1 MPKGGGSKT
10 PQLDHF
16 PLSTDMV
23 EKQGGKKDKVL
34 SNKTPKL
41 DRSDVVKEMKEKA
54 SKRKLPFTTGA
65 NGDQKDSD
73 SEKPGPERKRIK
85 KEPSTRKTGLPF
97 GMGMPGIRVGYPLS
111 ERQQVALLMQMTAEP
126 SVNSPDST
134 PKHQSQSSMGQ
145 KGTPNSAS
153 KTKDKVNKRNERGET
168 RLHRAAIR
176 GEARRIKELISEGA
190 DVNVKD
196 FAGWTAL
203 HEACNRGYYDVA
215 KQLLA
220 AGAEVN
226 TKGLDDDTPLH
237 DASNNGHFKVVKLL
251 LRYGA
256 DPRQSNRRG
265 ETPLKVANSPTM
277 LNLLL
282 GKGTYTSSEESS
294 SESSEEEEDAPSF
307 APSSSVDGNNTDSEF
322 EKGLKLKGK
331 NADPPKS
338 ATTPVKDEY
347 EFDED
352 DEEERVPP
360 VDDKHLLKKDFRKEP
375 VPKANSFL
383 PVPKTEV
390 KTYSKSNSL
399 TPKKPVR
406 RIISDSNSSDE
417 DDRTL
422 CFTSTPTPR
431 QTQQANTKTRD
442 SIALSSKQQKDKSK
456 VKKKRKKESK
466 NNVSKEVRFGK
477 VNDKFCT
484 SDSECEDIESEDDK
498 GSNSI
503 KDSSTMKDSTGFN
516 TSSSQKQTQSLAEQ
530 HPKQWRTDGW
540 KTVSSPTWSDVS
552 SLSDSVRTR
561 LSSESD
567 YSSADSSVESI
578 KHPKR
583 KAQENK
589 KKNNSHSN
597 AVEKKNSDLYKNA
610 DSTASKM
617 DGDGK
622 VVKKHKAKHKHKAK
636 EKEKAQSVVLNQ
648 DMNEKF
654 VKSYSFDFEDSRKN
668 SVGDSEST
676 TEGKIKL
683 KQEKDHSKKED
694 RLSKSKSDDKD
705 WVTGKEVH
713 RTIKEEKNKKA
724 KDSAK
729 EKSLKEEKTIKSE
742 KERIVKEKEKPKED
756 KQKAHK
762 DDKKKKSKEKSSSKA
777 ERKSEQKEEK
787 HLKVDKEKTSKD
799 DKSKKDKT
807 TKEEPDFEGYD
818 VNNRFLNTDDSKL
831 SASDDHHDRW
841 GSEMSSD
848 SSLYDD
854 SWDTPV
860 KEYKEYKA
868 NNSVKLIVETVKE
881 ESRRKDGKVKE
892 KKSDHNDKRSE
903 EKVTSKKKDKDLEKS
918 SDKKK
923 DWTDKQKLN
932 TSHSEKE
939 KKRKESTDFV
949 KKEALE
955 NNRERKDSYE
965 FAKDR
970 KDVKIK
976 QESHDYSNDAFFKD
990 LDAVSKSCDV
1000 RERNHSGKEKDKKSD
1015 VAEKREKKADK
1026 HKTKDLEKDKSEK
1039 NITEKGAKEKD
1050 GERVLKDKK
1059 EAVKEKHKESHG
1071 KDRKMS
1077 SEQVKKEKGTQEKHS
1092 EREKDFQEVKKEER
1106 KQEKSKTWY
1115 KIADIFTDES
1125 DDDEDSYSGG
1135 GAQDRKDS
1143 TPDHEELDHFTSDKI
1158 RKSTD
1163 GKHVTEKAKEHKKK
1177 EKGAFDTGKERKGSL
1192 EKHNKDK
1199 KDIVDVKHKDRK
1211 DRASVDSN
1219 QDKKNKQKVL
1229 DKRDTSEEKTKSKY
1243 KDKLEH
1249 SKERKMSKGSGENE
1263 KSLLEKLEE
1272 EAMNDYKDDSN
1283 DKNSEI
1289 SSDSF
1294 TDRGHDPI
1302 LTSYYDSIGLNDVLD
1317 ERRDSLSISTP
1328 QDKFR
1333 EKERHRHSS
1342 SSSSKKSHDKDKEK
1356 VKKDKGDKRDK
1367 TEEIRESYSRRES
1380 LPFDKEPMP
1389 LEADPYTFPCG
1400 GKGDGEDDFEKT
1412 LEFEKE
1418 MSKKDKEKSSVI
1430 NDRIKDKK
1438 KKEKHKEKIKEEKNK
1453 YIDGFGS
1460 FKHSKEEIKAGLK
1473 DSPQLTVLKERSK
1486 EDSPKYEIKKE
1497 RNRDSLEKDNRLDHS
1512 KSKSKEENE
1521 KLAPS
1526 KDVTAR
1532 KDNRPREKL
1541 LVDGDLQVTS
1551 FGQMLSQKDQEIEER
1566 HKKHKER
1573 MKQMER
1579 LRPKTGDIKLKDKT
1593 KSTEEVKKTR
1603 TELTKKSNCVE
1614 SGLKEKKL
1622 KDVSSIPIAPM
1633 MSPGRKFQPD
1643 TQNSKDWLTGHQMKE
1658 NLPAS
1663 PRPDQNRPTGVPT
1676 PTSVISCPSYE
1687 EVMQTPR
1694 TPSCSAEDYPDI
1706 MLDGLECHNSSA
1718 MAMSMNA
1725 CSPTI
1730 FERYSNPQSF
1740 PEGTCPTPAK
1750 NLQLPLVS
1758 RSQTSDVRR
1767 PLEEEFK
1774 AEADK
1779 FLRQSD
1785 EGVDYEPS
1793 SQSLEDKTGSLDRLE
1808 CVSPAYFSPIRLLS
1822 PCREPVHSMP
1832 DVVAPGLVGVES
1844 SDHIVDSVFS
1854 SFLPK
1859 PSTPVH
1865 RPDPQEPCFDIAAPP
1880 TPAPAALPPL
1890 DIDDIS
1896 EPHHS
1901 EPNMVLSDLPPS
1913 TDLVQEEEEEEEEE
1927 EEDDERAD
1935 LRHCAL
1941 DEVVPL
1947 REACS
1952 YSPHMEDPLRKAWPA
1967 ESSIHHE
1974 PDVQP
1979 ISPAQPTD
1987 DHDDSCYDHNMG
1999 WNTDMDLKSPHRN
2012 YGEIEAAVSKITSP
2026 YSHSHSDNEMQ
2037 HISSHPAVSS
2047 PYTWNRWHKED
2058 QDYDEQKEAVAEIPS
2073 PERPESGMDD
2083 EVHYLN
2089 TSSSSN
2095 RLENFF
2101 PVCNKPRLE
2110 EHQLDTVEPVCV
2122 EPETR
2127 QPSHI
2132 YAATEEHIH
2141 AEPVMAPEPVVPWAD
2156 PFSADPD
2163 ELDDLGPFSLP
2174 ELPLPDKGD
2183 EPEARE
2189 AEAREAEA
2197 REAEAREAEAREAE
2211 AREAEAREA
2220 EAREAEAREA
2230 EAREAEAREAE
2241 AREAEAREA
2250 EAREAEAREAEARAA
2265 EARAAEA
2272 RAAEARAAEARAAE
2286 ARAAEA
2292 RAAEARAAEAR
2303 AAEARAAEAR
2313 AAEARAAE
2321 ARAAEAR
2328 EAEAREAEALEAE
2341 AREAEAREAE
2351 AREAEAREAE
2361 AREADLSEHKS
2372 VPPQIR
2378 HIVADREDPHVMEVD
2393 PLGLST
2399 LCPTVERGLQEPP
2412 TQDLVVPSPHATF
2425 QPELALEPEPQS
2437 VPYGPPED
2445 SDVSMMYSSVK
2456 ADSVQQPHVHILPLG
2471 SLHLHSDPLSAT
2483 KPGSHEEKSE
2493 PIVEPLTT
2501 CTPLPPPAPVTL
2513 PTPIDLPSTQDTTS
2527 KLPSVSLTPLSTPVD
2542 VPKKDE
2548 IPQRMTRN
2556 RAKNNPT
2563 AVAPPTSTILTSSAS
2578 LTSIIANPVVSMNHL
2593 PTRTLTPTSVSSF
2606 SLKKDKDSVLG
2617 ISSTAPTLTTS
2628 PTVVLSKTTKGR
2640 PIPVEDEDTQTQH
2653 PRKRKFARSAA
2664 QQVQVQLVNTAMK
2677 QTREMIQQT
2686 LAVVVNAIK
2695 LDDIEPYHSDRSNP
2709 YFEYLQIRKKI
2720 EEKRKI
2726 LCYITPQ
2733 APQCYADY
2741 VTYTGSYLLDGKPL
2755 SKLHIP
2761 VIAPPPSLSEP
2772 LKELFRQQEAVRGK
2786 LRLQHSIEREKLIVS
2801 CEQEVLRVHCRAART
2816 IANQAV
2822 PFSACTML
2830 LDSEVYN
2837 MPSESQGDE
2846 NKSVRDRFNA
2856 RQFISWIQDV
2866 DDKYDRMKTCLL
2878 MRQQH
2883 EAAALNAVQ
2892 RMEWQLKVQE
2902 LDPAVHKSLCVNEVP
2917 SFYVPMVDVNDD
2929 FVLLPA

>member
-16 PLSTDMV
+16 PLNTDMV

-41 DRSDVVKEMKEKA
+41 DRSDGVKEMKEKA
-54 SKRKLPFTTGA
+54 PKRKLPFTAGA

-85 KEPSTRKTGLPF
+85 KEPTNTRKAGLPF
-97 GMGMPGIRVGYPLS
+97 GMGMPGIRAGYPLS
-111 ERQQVALLMQMTAEP
+111 ERQQVALLMQMTAEE
-126 SVNSPDST
+126 SVNSPDTT
-134 PKHQSQSSMGQ
+134 PKHQSQSSLGQ

-176 GEARRIKELISEGA
+176 GEVRRIKELISEGA

-251 LRYGA
+251 LRYGG

-294 SESSEEEEDAPSF
+294 SESSEEEDAPSF

-331 NADPPKS
+331 TADPPKS
-338 ATTPVKDEY
+338 AVTPVKDEY

-360 VDDKHLLKKDFRKEP
+360 VDDKHLLKKDFRKDSISKP
-375 VPKANSFL
+375 NSFISI
-383 PVPKTEV
+383 PKMEV

-399 TPKKPVR
+399 TPKKTVR

-422 CFTSTPTPR
+422 CFTPAPTPR
-431 QTQQANTKTRD
+431 QQAQQTNTKTRD
-442 SIALSSKQQKDKSK
+442 SGSLSLKQQKDKNK

-484 SDSECEDIESEDDK
+484 SDSDCADLESEDDK

-503 KDSSTMKDSTGFN
+503 KDSSATSLKESPGFN
-516 TSSSQKQTQSLAEQ
+516 ASSSSSSSHGNLNCQKQTPSLAEQ

-578 KHPKR
+578 KQVKR

-589 KKNNSHSN
+589 KKNNNVHSN
-597 AVEKKNSDLYKNA
+597 TVDKKNSELYKNSNA
-610 DSTASKM
+610 DSTASKT
-617 DGDGK
+617 DVDGK
-622 VVKKHKAKHKHKAK
+622 VLKKHKVKHKHKNK
-636 EKEKAQSVVLNQ
+636 EKDKAPSLVLNQ

-654 VKSYSFDFEDSRKN
+654 VKSYSFDFDDSRQK
-668 SVGDSEST
+668 SLIVESESPS
-676 TEGKIKL
+676 ESKVKL
-683 KQEKDHSKKED
+683 SKHEKDHSKKED
-694 RLSKSKSDDKD
+694 RLSKSKSEDKEWSSSKD
-705 WVTGKEVH
+705 LH
-713 RTIKEEKNKKA
+713 RTVKEEKNKKT
-724 KDSAK
+724 KDSTK
-729 EKSLKEEKTIKSE
+729 DKTNKEEREKPVKSD
-742 KERIVKEKEKPKED
+742 KDRNVKEKEKPKED

-762 DDKKKKSKEKSSSKA
+762 EEKKKKSKEKSSSKA
-777 ERKSEQKEEK
+777 DRKSEQKEEK
-787 HLKVDKEKTSKD
+787 HLKVDKEKNTKEE
-799 DKSKKDKT
+799 KEKCKKDKAQ
-807 TKEEPDFEGYD
+807 KEESEYESYD
-818 VNNRFLNTDDSKL
+818 VNNRFLNLEDTKL

-848 SSLYDD
+848 SSLYGDD
-854 SWDTPV
+854 SWDAPV

-868 NNSVKLIVETVKE
+868 NNAVKLIVETVKE
-881 ESRRKDGKVKE
+881 ETRRKENKVKD
-892 KKSDHNDKRSE
+892 KKSDHNEKRSE
-903 EKVTSKKKDKDLEKS
+903 KEATSKKKDKDSSEKTNE
-918 SDKKK
+918 KKK
-923 DWTDKQKLN
+923 DWSEKQKLN
-932 TSHSEKE
+932 SSHSVEKE
-939 KKRKESTDFV
+939 KKRKESTDV
-949 KKEALE
+949 VKDKKEKDSLDIS
-955 NNRERKDSYE
+955 RDRKDSYE
-965 FAKDR
+965 FMKER
-970 KDVKIK
+970 KDIKIK
-976 QESHDYSNDAFFKD
+976 QESIRDDNDTFFKD
-990 LDAVSKSCDV
+990 IDAVSKSCDI
-1000 RERNHSGKEKDKKSD
+1000 RERNHSGKEKEKKGEG
-1015 VAEKREKKADK
+1015 VEKREKTKADK
-1026 HKTKDLEKDKSEK
+1026 HKEKTKDRGADQEKEKSEK
-1039 NITEKGAKEKD
+1039 SSIEKAVKEKD
-1050 GERVLKDKK
+1050 ADRSTKDKK
-1059 EAVKEKHKESHG
+1059 EGAKDKHKESHG
-1071 KDRKMS
+1071 KDKDRKMS
-1077 SEQVKKEKGTQEKHS
+1077 SEQTKDKKEKASQDKHA
-1092 EREKDFQEVKKEER
+1092 EREKDYIEVKKEER
-1106 KQEKSKTWY
+1106 KPEKIREKTWY

-1125 DDDEDSYSGG
+1125 DDDEDSYNGG
-1135 GAQDRKDS
+1135 VVSDSIRKDS
-1143 TPDHEELDHFTSDKI
+1143 TPDQDELDHFPSEKV
-1158 RKSTD
+1158 RKSSAEA
-1163 GKHVTEKAKEHKKK
+1163 KHNIEKAKEKEHKEKKK
-1177 EKGAFDTGKERKGSL
+1177 EKATFDTGKERKGSL

-1199 KDIVDVKHKDRK
+1199 KDSVDAKHKERK
-1211 DRASVDSN
+1211 DRMSVDSN
-1219 QDKKNKQKVL
+1219 QEKKNKQKLL

-1243 KDKLEH
+1243 KDKLDH
-1249 SKERKMSKGSGENE
+1249 SKERKPSKGSGENE

-1294 TDRGHDPI
+1294 TDRGHDPV
-1302 LTSYYDSIGLNDVLD
+1302 LTSYYDSISLTDVSED
-1317 ERRDSLSISTP
+1317 RRDSLSISTP

-1342 SSSSKKSHDKDKEK
+1342 SSSSKKSHDKEKEK
-1356 VKKDKGDKRDK
+1356 VKKDKGEKRDK

-1380 LPFDKEPMP
+1380 LPFEKEPMP
-1389 LEADPYTFPCG
+1389 LEADPYTFPYG
-1400 GKGDGEDDFEKT
+1400 GKGDGEDDFDKT

-1418 MSKKDKEKSSVI
+1418 MSKKDKATGVI
-1430 NDRIKDKK
+1430 SDRMKDKK

-1453 YIDGFGS
+1453 YMDGFGS
-1460 FKHSKEEIKAGLK
+1460 FKHSKEDVKSGLK
-1473 DSPQLTVLKERSK
+1473 DGPQVTVLKDRSK
-1486 EDSPKYEIKKE
+1486 EESPKFDMKKD
-1497 RNRDSLEKDNRLDHS
+1497 RNRDTLDKDNRMDHS
-1512 KSKSKEENE
+1512 KSKAKDENE
-1521 KLAPS
+1521 KLTQS
-1526 KDVTAR
+1526 KDTVR

-1541 LVDGDLQVTS
+1541 LVDGDYQITS
-1551 FGQMLSQKDQEIEER
+1551 FGQMLSLKDQEIEER
-1566 HKKHKER
+1566 HKRHKER
-1573 MKQMER
+1573 MKQMEK
-1579 LRPKTGDIKLKDKT
+1579 LRPKSGDPKLKDKT
-1593 KSTEEVKKTR
+1593 KSTEEVRKNR
-1603 TELTKKSNCVE
+1603 SELSSKKSNSLE

-1622 KDVSSIPIAPM
+1622 KDVGLPAQM
-1633 MSPGRKFQPD
+1633 MSPSRKFQPTD
-1643 TQNSKDWLTGHQMKE
+1643 SQNSKDWLAGHQMKE

-1706 MLDGLECHNSSA
+1706 MLDGLDCQNSSA
-1718 MAMSMNA
+1718 MTMSMNA
-1725 CSPTI
+1725 CSPSF
-1730 FERYSNPQSF
+1730 FESRYSNSQGF
-1740 PEGTCPTPAK
+1740 QEGTCPTPAK

-1758 RSQTSDVRR
+1758 RSASSDVRR
-1767 PLEEEFK
+1767 PLEDEFK

-1779 FLRQSD
+1779 FLRQQSD
-1785 EGVDYEPS
+1785 PAAEFDPAS
-1793 SQSLEDKTGSLDRLE
+1793 SQTLEEKSASVDRLE
-1808 CVSPAYFSPIRLLS
+1808 CLPSPYFSPIRMLS
-1822 PCREPVHSMP
+1822 PRREPTHPTP
-1832 DVVAPGLVGVES
+1832 DVAAPTLAGTES
-1844 SDHIVDSVFS
+1844 NEHLPDSVYN

-1901 EPNMVLSDLPPS
+1901 EPNLVLSDLPS
-1913 TDLVQEEEEEEEEE
+1913 VTEEQEQEQEEED
-1927 EEDDERAD
+1927 EEDEDDEEDGDLDERAD
-1935 LRHCAL
+1935 GDHCAA
-1941 DEVVPL
+1941 E
-1947 REACS
+1947 EAEQTAEPCS
-1952 YSPHMEDPLRKAWPA
+1952 FSPQVEDPLRKSWPA
-1967 ESSIHHE
+1967 ESPERQDPEVH
-1974 PDVQP
+1974 QL
-1979 ISPAQPTD
+1979 SPAHSAPNHGD
-1987 DHDDSCYDHNMG
+1987 NCFDHSMG
-1999 WNTDMDLKSPHRN
+1999 WNPDMDLKSPHRT

-2026 YSHSHSDNEMQ
+2026 YSHSDSDMQ
-2037 HISSHPAVSS
+2037 HMSGHPSVTP
-2047 PYTWNRWHKED
+2047 PYATWNRWHKED
-2058 QDYDEQKEAVAEIPS
+2058 PEDFDEQKEAVADIPS
-2073 PERPESGMDD
+2073 PERPDTAMDG
-2083 EVHYLN
+2083 EPNYLN
-2089 TSSSSN
+2089 TSSSST
-2095 RLENFF
+2095 RLESFF
-2101 PVCNKPRLE
+2101 QDCNKPNIE
-2110 EHQLDTVEPVCV
+2110 DSHQMDTESACIEPDS
-2122 EPETR
+2122 R
-2127 QPSHI
+2127 QSTHSFG
-2132 YAATEEHIH
+2132 ATTDGD
-2141 AEPVMAPEPVVPWAD
+2141 MAPAVGPEPVVPWAD
-2156 PFSADPD
+2156 PFSADAD

-2174 ELPLPDKGD
+2174 DLPLPDKS
-2183 EPEARE
+2183 EE
-2189 AEAREAEA
+2189 AESRDPE
-2197 REAEAREAEAREAE
+2197 
-2211 AREAEAREA
+2211 
-2220 EAREAEAREA
+2220 
-2230 EAREAEAREAE
+2230 
-2241 AREAEAREA
+2241 
-2250 EAREAEAREAEARAA
+2250 
-2265 EARAAEA
+2265 
-2272 RAAEARAAEARAAE
+2272 
-2286 ARAAEA
+2286 
-2292 RAAEARAAEAR
+2292 
-2303 AAEARAAEAR
+2303 
-2313 AAEARAAE
+2313 
-2321 ARAAEAR
+2321 
-2328 EAEAREAEALEAE
+2328 L
-2341 AREAEAREAE
+2341 
-2351 AREAEAREAE
+2351 
-2361 AREADLSEHKS
+2361 ADHNKT
-2372 VPPQIR
+2372 VPTHIR
-2378 HIVADREDPHVMEVD
+2378 HTITDVDDPDIMEVD
-2393 PLGLST
+2393 LPSLAKTSCSTVDLGLGE
-2399 LCPTVERGLQEPP
+2399 PTG
-2412 TQDLVVPSPHATF
+2412 QDLVVPSPHTNF
-2425 QPELALEPEPQS
+2425 QQELDPEPQS
-2437 VPYGPPED
+2437 VPVNSSLSLTQQQSSMLERKGPYGGPDE
-2445 SDVSMMYSSVK
+2445 SDPSVLYSSVK
-2456 ADSVQQPHVHILPLG
+2456 SDATQQHHIQIHSLTESLQLPLE
-2471 SLHLHSDPLSAT
+2471 SVSAV
-2483 KPGSHEEKSE
+2483 KSE
-2493 PIVEPLTT
+2493 VRPEEMSEPVAESIS
-2501 CTPLPPPAPVTL
+2501 CSPLPQLPVAVSLSSTVEQSDTQEATSKQTPVTL
-2513 PTPIDLPSTQDTTS
+2513 TTVSPTLDI
-2527 KLPSVSLTPLSTPVD
+2527 
-2542 VPKKDE
+2542 PKKVEE

-2556 RAKNNPT
+2556 RAKNNPSAA
-2563 AVAPPTSTILTSSAS
+2563 AVPPTSSITSSATATPVT
-2578 LTSIIANPVVSMNHL
+2578 TSPAVSINPI
-2593 PTRTLTPTSVSSF
+2593 PTRTQTPTSASTF
-2606 SLKKDKDSVLG
+2606 SALKKDKESVLSV
-2617 ISSTAPTLTTS
+2617 SSAASNSTPAVAVSTSVTTS
-2628 PTVVLSKTTKGR
+2628 ASVVLSKTTKGR
-2640 PIPVEDEDTQTQH
+2640 PLPMDEEESQTQH
-2653 PRKRKFARSAA
+2653 PRKRKFPRSAG
-2664 QQVQVQLVNTAMK
+2664 QQVQVQLVNTAMQ

-2733 APQCYADY
+2733 APQCYAEY

-2902 LDPAVHKSLCVNEVP
+2902 LDPAGHKSLCVNEVP

>member
-16 PLSTDMV
+16 PLNTDMV

-41 DRSDVVKEMKEKA
+41 DRSDGVKEMKEKA
-54 SKRKLPFTTGA
+54 PKRKLPFTAGA
-65 NGDQKDSD
+65 NGDHKDSD

-85 KEPSTRKTGLPF
+85 KEPTNTRKAGLPF
-97 GMGMPGIRVGYPLS
+97 GMGMPGIRAGYPLS
-111 ERQQVALLMQMTAEP
+111 ERQQVALLMQMTAEE
-126 SVNSPDST
+126 SVNSPDTT

-168 RLHRAAIR
+168 RLHRSAIR
-176 GEARRIKELISEGA
+176 GEIRRIKELISEGA

-251 LRYGA
+251 LRYGG

-265 ETPLKVANSPTM
+265 ETALKVANSPTM

-294 SESSEEEEDAPSF
+294 SESSEEEDAPSF

-322 EKGLKLKGK
+322 EKLKLKGK
-331 NADPPKS
+331 TIDTPKS
-338 ATTPVKDEY
+338 AVTPVKDEY

-360 VDDKHLLKKDFRKEP
+360 VDDKHLLKKDFRKEM
-375 VPKANSFL
+375 VIKANSL
-383 PVPKTEV
+383 IATPKMEV

-399 TPKKPVR
+399 TPKKTVR

-417 DDRTL
+417 DDRTS
-422 CFTSTPTPR
+422 FTPAPTPR
-431 QTQQANTKTRD
+431 QQAQQTNTKTRD
-442 SIALSSKQQKDKSK
+442 SSSMSSKQQKDKNK

-484 SDSECEDIESEDDK
+484 SDSDCGDMESEDDK

-503 KDSSTMKDSTGFN
+503 KDSSAASLKDSPGFN
-516 TSSSQKQTQSLAEQ
+516 ASSSSSHGNSNSQKQVPSLAEQ

-578 KHPKR
+578 KQVKR
-583 KAQENK
+583 KAQESK
-589 KKNNSHSN
+589 KKNNSVHSS
-597 AVEKKNSDLYKNA
+597 AVDKKNSELYKNSNA
-610 DSTASKM
+610 DSAISKT
-617 DGDGK
+617 DVDGK
-622 VVKKHKAKHKHKAK
+622 VLKKHKVKHKHKNK
-636 EKEKAQSVVLNQ
+636 EKDKAPSLVLNQ

-654 VKSYSFDFEDSRKN
+654 VKSYSFDFDDSRQK
-668 SVGDSEST
+668 SLIVEAESPA
-676 TEGKIKL
+676 ESKVKL
-683 KQEKDHSKKED
+683 SKHEKDHSKKED
-694 RLSKSKSDDKD
+694 RLSKSKSEDKD
-705 WVTGKEVH
+705 WSSGKDVH
-713 RTIKEEKNKKA
+713 RTAKEEKNKKT
-724 KDSAK
+724 KDSTK
-729 EKSLKEEKTIKSE
+729 DKTIKEEREKPLKSD
-742 KERIVKEKEKPKED
+742 KERTVKEKPKDD

-762 DDKKKKSKEKSSSKA
+762 EEKKKKSKDKSSSKA
-777 ERKSEQKEEK
+777 DRKSEQKEEK
-787 HLKVDKEKTSKD
+787 HLKVDKEKNPKEEKD
-799 DKSKKDKT
+799 KCKKDKAQ
-807 TKEEPDFEGYD
+807 KEESEYEGYD
-818 VNNRFLNTDDSKL
+818 VNNHFLNLEDTKL

-848 SSLYDD
+848 SSLYGDD
-854 SWDTPV
+854 SWDAPV

-868 NNSVKLIVETVKE
+868 NNAVKLIVETVKE
-881 ESRRKDGKVKE
+881 ETRRKENKVKD
-892 KKSDHNDKRSE
+892 KKSDHNEKRSDKE
-903 EKVTSKKKDKDLEKS
+903 APSKKKDKDSSEKTNE
-918 SDKKK
+918 KKK
-923 DWTDKQKLN
+923 DWSEKQKLN
-932 TSHSEKE
+932 SSHSVEKE
-939 KKRKESTDFV
+939 KKRKESTDAV
-949 KKEALE
+949 KDKKDKDSLD
-955 NNRERKDSYE
+955 NSRDRKDSNDFTKE
-965 FAKDR
+965 R
-970 KDVKIK
+970 KEVKIK
-976 QESHDYSNDAFFKD
+976 QETLRDEYGNDAFFKD
-990 LDAVSKSCDV
+990 TDAVSKLCDI
-1000 RERNHSGKEKDKKSD
+1000 RERNHSGKEKEKKGEG
-1015 VAEKREKKADK
+1015 VEKREKTKADK
-1026 HKTKDLEKDKSEK
+1026 HKEKTKDRGADQEKDKGEK
-1039 NITEKGAKEKD
+1039 SSAEKTVKEKD
-1050 GERVLKDKK
+1050 ADRGTKDKK
-1059 EAVKEKHKESHG
+1059 EGVKDKHKECHG
-1071 KDRKMS
+1071 KDKDRKMS
-1077 SEQVKKEKGTQEKHS
+1077 SEQTKDKKEKASQDKHAD
-1092 EREKDFQEVKKEER
+1092 REKDFLEVKKEER
-1106 KQEKSKTWY
+1106 KPEKIREKTWY

-1125 DDDEDSYSGG
+1125 DDDEDSYN
-1135 GAQDRKDS
+1135 GAVALVSDSVRKDL
-1143 TPDHEELDHFTSDKI
+1143 TPDQDELDHFPSEKI
-1158 RKSTD
+1158 RKSSAEA
-1163 GKHVTEKAKEHKKK
+1163 KHNTEKAKDKDHKEKKK
-1177 EKGAFDTGKERKGSL
+1177 EKTTFDTGKERKGSL

-1199 KDIVDVKHKDRK
+1199 KDSVDAKHKERK
-1211 DRASVDSN
+1211 DRISLDSN
-1219 QDKKNKQKVL
+1219 QEKKNKQKLL

-1243 KDKLEH
+1243 KDKLDH
-1249 SKERKMSKGSGENE
+1249 SKERKPSKGSGENE

-1294 TDRGHDPI
+1294 TDRGHEPI
-1302 LTSYYDSIGLNDVLD
+1302 LATYYDSISLTDVTED
-1317 ERRDSLSISTP
+1317 RRDSLSISTP

-1342 SSSSKKSHDKDKEK
+1342 SSSSKKSHDKEKEK

-1380 LPFDKEPMP
+1380 LPFEKEPMP
-1389 LEADPYTFPCG
+1389 LEADPYTFPYG
-1400 GKGDGEDDFEKT
+1400 SKGDGEDDFDKT

-1418 MSKKDKEKSSVI
+1418 MSKKDKDKAAGVI
-1430 NDRIKDKK
+1430 SDRTKDKK

-1460 FKHSKEEIKAGLK
+1460 LKHSKEDVKSGLK
-1473 DSPQLTVLKERSK
+1473 DSPQVTVLKERSK
-1486 EDSPKYEIKKE
+1486 EESPKFDLKKD
-1497 RNRDSLEKDNRLDHS
+1497 RSRDALDKDNRMDHS
-1512 KSKSKEENE
+1512 KSKAKDENE
-1521 KLAPS
+1521 KLTQS
-1526 KDVTAR
+1526 KDTVR

-1541 LVDGDLQVTS
+1541 LVDGDYQMTS
-1551 FGQMLSQKDQEIEER
+1551 FGQMLSLKDQEIEER

-1573 MKQMER
+1573 MKQMEK
-1579 LRPKTGDIKLKDKT
+1579 LRPKSGDPKLKDKT
-1593 KSTEEVKKTR
+1593 KSTEEVRKNR
-1603 TELTKKSNCVE
+1603 SELSSKKSNSLE

-1622 KDVSSIPIAPM
+1622 KDVGLPAQM
-1633 MSPGRKFQPD
+1633 MSPSRKFQSAD
-1643 TQNSKDWLTGHQMKE
+1643 SQNSKDWLAGQQMKE

-1676 PTSVISCPSYE
+1676 PTSVISCPSFE

-1706 MLDGLECHNSSA
+1706 MLDGLDCQNSSA
-1718 MAMSMNA
+1718 MTMSMNA
-1725 CSPTI
+1725 CSPTF
-1730 FERYSNPQSF
+1730 FESRYSNSQSF
-1740 PEGTCPTPAK
+1740 QEGTCPTPAK

-1758 RSQTSDVRR
+1758 RSASSDVRR
-1767 PLEEEFK
+1767 PLEDEFK
-1774 AEADK
+1774 AEDDK
-1779 FLRQSD
+1779 FLRQQSD
-1785 EGVDYEPS
+1785 PAAEFDQASPS
-1793 SQSLEDKTGSLDRLE
+1793 QTLEDKSETVDRLE
-1808 CVSPAYFSPIRLLS
+1808 CLPSPYFSPLRMLS
-1822 PCREPVHSMP
+1822 PRQEPALPTP
-1832 DVVAPGLVGVES
+1832 DVAAPTLAGTEGTEHFPDDVYNN
-1844 SDHIVDSVFS
+1844 
-1854 SFLPK
+1854 FLPR

-1901 EPNMVLSDLPPS
+1901 EPE
-1913 TDLVQEEEEEEEEE
+1913 VQE
-1927 EEDDERAD
+1927 
-1935 LRHCAL
+1935 L
-1941 DEVVPL
+1941 
-1947 REACS
+1947 
-1952 YSPHMEDPLRKAWPA
+1952 SPTHSAPNHGENCFDH
-1967 ESSIHHE
+1967 SIGWE
-1974 PDVQP
+1974 P
-1979 ISPAQPTD
+1979 
-1987 DHDDSCYDHNMG
+1987 
-1999 WNTDMDLKSPHRN
+1999 DMDLKSPHRT

-2026 YSHSHSDNEMQ
+2026 YHSDSEMQ
-2037 HISSHPAVSS
+2037 HLSGHPSATP
-2047 PYTWNRWHKED
+2047 PYATWNRWHKED
-2058 QDYDEQKEAVAEIPS
+2058 PEDFEEQKEAVADIPS
-2073 PERPESGMDD
+2073 PERPDTAID
-2083 EVHYLN
+2083 EEPNYLN

-2095 RLENFF
+2095 RLESFF
-2101 PVCNKPRLE
+2101 QDCNKPSIE
-2110 EHQLDTVEPVCV
+2110 ESHQMDTESTCEEPDS
-2122 EPETR
+2122 R
-2127 QPSHI
+2127 QTTHSFSATTESH
-2132 YAATEEHIH
+2132 
-2141 AEPVMAPEPVVPWAD
+2141 MAPAVGPEPVVPWAD
-2156 PFSADPD
+2156 PFSADAD

-2174 ELPLPDKGD
+2174 DLPLPDKS
-2183 EPEARE
+2183 EE
-2189 AEAREAEA
+2189 AESRD
-2197 REAEAREAEAREAE
+2197 
-2211 AREAEAREA
+2211 
-2220 EAREAEAREA
+2220 
-2230 EAREAEAREAE
+2230 
-2241 AREAEAREA
+2241 
-2250 EAREAEAREAEARAA
+2250 
-2265 EARAAEA
+2265 
-2272 RAAEARAAEARAAE
+2272 
-2286 ARAAEA
+2286 
-2292 RAAEARAAEAR
+2292 
-2303 AAEARAAEAR
+2303 
-2313 AAEARAAE
+2313 
-2321 ARAAEAR
+2321 
-2328 EAEAREAEALEAE
+2328 LELVDRNKTVLTHTRPTITDRDDPE
-2341 AREAEAREAE
+2341 IMEM
-2351 AREAEAREAE
+2351 
-2361 AREADLSEHKS
+2361 DLPS
-2372 VPPQIR
+2372 
-2378 HIVADREDPHVMEVD
+2378 
-2393 PLGLST
+2393 LGKAS
-2399 LCPTVERGLQEPP
+2399 CPAGEQGLGEP
-2412 TQDLVVPSPHATF
+2412 TGQDLVVPSPHAEF
-2425 QPELALEPEPQS
+2425 QQEMDPEPINGSRSLIQQQGCMLERNG
-2437 VPYGPPED
+2437 PYGEPDE
-2445 SDVSMMYSSVK
+2445 SDPSVLFSSVK
-2456 ADSVQQPHVHILPLG
+2456 SDPSKQHHIQIHSLTESLPLPMDSVSAINSEVRQKEMSETVTESVACSPVPQLPV
-2471 SLHLHSDPLSAT
+2471 A
-2483 KPGSHEEKSE
+2483 
-2493 PIVEPLTT
+2493 
-2501 CTPLPPPAPVTL
+2501 VTL
-2513 PTPIDLPSTQDTTS
+2513 SSTVELPDTQETTS
-2527 KLPSVSLTPLSTPVD
+2527 KLTPVTLTTVSTTVD
-2542 VPKKDE
+2542 IPKKVDE
-2548 IPQRMTRN
+2548 IPQRITRN
-2556 RAKNNPT
+2556 RAKNNPSVA
-2563 AVAPPTSTILTSSAS
+2563 AVPPTSCIVTSSA
-2578 LTSIIANPVVSMNHL
+2578 TAAPV
-2593 PTRTLTPTSVSSF
+2593 
-2606 SLKKDKDSVLG
+2606 
-2617 ISSTAPTLTTS
+2617 TTS
-2628 PTVVLSKTTKGR
+2628 PTVTLNPIPTGTPTPTSASSFPALKNESVLTVSTTASNTTPAVSVPTSVTTSAPLVISKTTKGR
-2640 PIPVEDEDTQTQH
+2640 PVPLDEEESQTQH
-2653 PRKRKFARSAA
+2653 PRKRKFPRSAG
-2664 QQVQVQLVNTAMK
+2664 QQVQLVNTAMQ

-2695 LDDIEPYHSDRSNP
+2695 LDDIEPYISDRSNP

-2733 APQCYADY
+2733 APQCYAEY
-2741 VTYTGSYLLDGKPL
+2741 VTYTGSYLLHGKPL

-2816 IANQAV
+2816 IANQVV

>member
-16 PLSTDMV
+16 PLNTDMV

-41 DRSDVVKEMKEKA
+41 DRSDGVKEMKEKA
-54 SKRKLPFTTGA
+54 PKRKLPFTAGA

-85 KEPSTRKTGLPF
+85 KEPTNTRKAGLPF
-97 GMGMPGIRVGYPLS
+97 GMGMPGIRAGYPLS
-111 ERQQVALLMQMTAEP
+111 ERQQVALLMQMTAEE
-126 SVNSPDST
+126 SVNSPDTT
-134 PKHQSQSSMGQ
+134 PKHQSQSSLGQ

-176 GEARRIKELISEGA
+176 GEVRRIKELISEGA

-251 LRYGA
+251 LRYGG

-294 SESSEEEEDAPSF
+294 SESSEEEDAPSF

-331 NADPPKS
+331 SVDPPKS
-338 ATTPVKDEY
+338 AVTPVKDEY

-360 VDDKHLLKKDFRKEP
+360 VDDKHLLKKDFRKDP
-375 VPKANSFL
+375 VTKANSFISI
-383 PVPKTEV
+383 PKMEV

-399 TPKKPVR
+399 TPKKTVR

-422 CFTSTPTPR
+422 CFTPAPTPR
-431 QTQQANTKTRD
+431 QQAQQTNSKTRD
-442 SIALSSKQQKDKSK
+442 SGSISSKQQKDKNK

-484 SDSECEDIESEDDK
+484 SDSDCGDMESEDDK
-498 GSNSI
+498 GSNSM
-503 KDSSTMKDSTGFN
+503 KDSSATSLKESPGFN
-516 TSSSQKQTQSLAEQ
+516 ASSSSSHGNLNSQKQVPSLAEQ

-578 KHPKR
+578 KQVKR

-589 KKNNSHSN
+589 KKNNNVHSN
-597 AVEKKNSDLYKNA
+597 TVDKKNSESYKNSNA
-610 DSTASKM
+610 DSAVSKA
-617 DGDGK
+617 DVDGK
-622 VVKKHKAKHKHKAK
+622 VLKKHKVKHKHKNK
-636 EKEKAQSVVLNQ
+636 EKDKAPSLVLNQ

-654 VKSYSFDFEDSRKN
+654 VKSYSFDFDDSRQK
-668 SVGDSEST
+668 SLIVESESPA
-676 TEGKIKL
+676 ESKVKL
-683 KQEKDHSKKED
+683 SKHDKDHSKKED
-694 RLSKSKSDDKD
+694 RLSKSKSEDKD
-705 WVTGKEVH
+705 WSSGKDLH
-713 RTIKEEKNKKA
+713 RTAKEEKNKKT
-724 KDSAK
+724 KDSSKDKA
-729 EKSLKEEKTIKSE
+729 SKEEREKLVKSD
-742 KERIVKEKEKPKED
+742 KDRTVKEKEKPKED

-762 DDKKKKSKEKSSSKA
+762 EEKKKKSKEKSSSKA
-777 ERKSEQKEEK
+777 DRKSEQKEEK
-787 HLKVDKEKTSKD
+787 HLKVDKEKNTKEE
-799 DKSKKDKT
+799 KEKCKKDKAQ
-807 TKEEPDFEGYD
+807 KEESEYEGYD
-818 VNNRFLNTDDSKL
+818 VNNRFLNLEDTKL

-848 SSLYDD
+848 SSLYGDD
-854 SWDTPV
+854 SWDAPV

-868 NNSVKLIVETVKE
+868 NNAVKLIVETVKE
-881 ESRRKDGKVKE
+881 ETRRKENKVKD
-892 KKSDHNDKRSE
+892 KKSDHNEKRSE
-903 EKVTSKKKDKDLEKS
+903 KETTSKKKDKDSSEKNI
-918 SDKKK
+918 DKKK
-923 DWTDKQKLN
+923 DWSEKQKLN
-932 TSHSEKE
+932 SSHSVEKE
-939 KKRKESTDFV
+939 KKRKESTDAV
-949 KKEALE
+949 KDKKDKDSLDSS
-955 NNRERKDSYE
+955 RDRKDSYE
-965 FAKDR
+965 FVKER
-970 KDVKIK
+970 KEMKIK
-976 QESHDYSNDAFFKD
+976 TESVRDEYGNDTFFKD
-990 LDAVSKSCDV
+990 IDAVGKSCEI
-1000 RERNHSGKEKDKKSD
+1000 RERNHSGKDKEKKGEGM
-1015 VAEKREKKADK
+1015 EKREKAKADK
-1026 HKTKDLEKDKSEK
+1026 HKEKTKDRVADQEKDKSEK
-1039 NITEKGAKEKD
+1039 SSTEKTVKEKD
-1050 GERVLKDKK
+1050 ADRGTKDKK
-1059 EAVKEKHKESHG
+1059 EGAKDKHKESHG
-1071 KDRKMS
+1071 KDKDRKMS
-1077 SEQVKKEKGTQEKHS
+1077 SEQTKDKKEKASQDKHAD
-1092 EREKDFQEVKKEER
+1092 REKDFLEVKKEER
-1106 KQEKSKTWY
+1106 KTEKIREKTWY

-1125 DDDEDSYSGG
+1125 DDDEDSYNGSI
-1135 GAQDRKDS
+1135 ALVSDSIRKDS
-1143 TPDHEELDHFTSDKI
+1143 TPDQDELDHFPSEKI
-1158 RKSTD
+1158 RKSSAEA
-1163 GKHVTEKAKEHKKK
+1163 KHNTEKAKDKEHKEKKK
-1177 EKGAFDTGKERKGSL
+1177 EKATFDTGKERKGSL

-1199 KDIVDVKHKDRK
+1199 KDSVDAKHKERK
-1211 DRASVDSN
+1211 DRMSVDSN
-1219 QDKKNKQKVL
+1219 QEKKNKQKLL

-1243 KDKLEH
+1243 KDKLDH
-1249 SKERKMSKGSGENE
+1249 SKERKPSKGSGENE

-1294 TDRGHDPI
+1294 TDRGHEPV
-1302 LTSYYDSIGLNDVLD
+1302 LTTYYDSISLADVSED
-1317 ERRDSLSISTP
+1317 RRDSLSISTP

-1342 SSSSKKSHDKDKEK
+1342 SSSSKKSHDKEKEK
-1356 VKKDKGDKRDK
+1356 LKKDKGDKRDK

-1380 LPFDKEPMP
+1380 LPFEKEPMP
-1389 LEADPYTFPCG
+1389 LEADPYTFPFG
-1400 GKGDGEDDFEKT
+1400 GKGDGEDDFDKT

-1418 MSKKDKEKSSVI
+1418 MSKKDKATGVI
-1430 NDRIKDKK
+1430 SDRMKDKK
-1438 KKEKHKEKIKEEKNK
+1438 KKEKHKEKMKEEKIK

-1460 FKHSKEEIKAGLK
+1460 FKHSKEDVKSGLK
-1473 DSPQLTVLKERSK
+1473 DSPQVTVLKDRSK
-1486 EDSPKYEIKKE
+1486 EESPKFDMKKD
-1497 RNRDSLEKDNRLDHS
+1497 RNRDTLDKDTRMDHS
-1512 KSKSKEENE
+1512 KSKAKDENE
-1521 KLAPS
+1521 KLPQS
-1526 KDVTAR
+1526 KDTVR

-1541 LVDGDLQVTS
+1541 LVDGDYQMTS
-1551 FGQMLSQKDQEIEER
+1551 FGQMLSLKDQEIEER
-1566 HKKHKER
+1566 HKRHKER
-1573 MKQMER
+1573 MKQMEK
-1579 LRPKTGDIKLKDKT
+1579 LRPKSGDPKLKDKT
-1593 KSTEEVKKTR
+1593 KSTEEVRKNR
-1603 TELTKKSNCVE
+1603 TELSSKKSNSLE

-1622 KDVSSIPIAPM
+1622 KDVGLPAQM
-1633 MSPGRKFQPD
+1633 MSPGRKFQPTD
-1643 TQNSKDWLTGHQMKE
+1643 SQNSKDWLAGHQIKE

-1676 PTSVISCPSYE
+1676 PTSVISCPSFE

-1706 MLDGLECHNSSA
+1706 MLDGLDCQNSSA
-1718 MAMSMNA
+1718 MTMSMNA
-1725 CSPTI
+1725 CSPSF
-1730 FERYSNPQSF
+1730 FERYSNSQSF
-1740 PEGTCPTPAK
+1740 QEGTCPTPAK

-1758 RSQTSDVRR
+1758 RSASSDVRR
-1767 PLEEEFK
+1767 PLEDEFK
-1774 AEADK
+1774 AETDR
-1779 FLRQSD
+1779 FLQQQSD
-1785 EGVDYEPS
+1785 LAAEFNPS
-1793 SQSLEDKTGSLDRLE
+1793 SSSQTLEDKSVTVDRLE
-1808 CVSPAYFSPIRLLS
+1808 CLSSPYFSPIRMLS
-1822 PCREPVHSMP
+1822 PRLEPAHPTP
-1832 DVVAPGLVGVES
+1832 DVAAPTVAGTEGNEHLPDNVY
-1844 SDHIVDSVFS
+1844 

-1901 EPNMVLSDLPPS
+1901 EPNLVLSDLPS
-1913 TDLVQEEEEEEEEE
+1913 VTEEQEQEEEEEE
-1927 EEDDERAD
+1927 EEDDEEDGNMGDMDERTD
-1935 LRHCAL
+1935 GDHCAVEEPEQTS
-1941 DEVVPL
+1941 DPF
-1947 REACS
+1947 
-1952 YSPHMEDPLRKAWPA
+1952 SPQVEDPLRKSWPA
-1967 ESSIHHE
+1967 ESPEQQDPEVHHL
-1974 PDVQP
+1974 
-1979 ISPAQPTD
+1979 SPTHTAPNHAENCF
-1987 DHDDSCYDHNMG
+1987 DHSMG
-1999 WNTDMDLKSPHRN
+1999 WNPEMDLKSPHRT

-2026 YSHSHSDNEMQ
+2026 YSHSDSDMQ
-2037 HISSHPAVSS
+2037 HLSGHPSITP
-2047 PYTWNRWHKED
+2047 PYATWNRWHKED
-2058 QDYDEQKEAVAEIPS
+2058 PEDFDEQKEAVADIPS
-2073 PERPESGMDD
+2073 PERPDAPIDGEPN
-2083 EVHYLN
+2083 YLN

-2095 RLENFF
+2095 RLESFF
-2101 PVCNKPRLE
+2101 QDCNKPSVE
-2110 EHQLDTVEPVCV
+2110 DSHQMDNESACV
-2122 EPETR
+2122 EADSR
-2127 QPSHI
+2127 QTTLSFS
-2132 YAATEEHIH
+2132 ATTDGH
-2141 AEPVMAPEPVVPWAD
+2141 MAPAVGPEPVVPWAD
-2156 PFSADPD
+2156 PFSADAD

-2174 ELPLPDKGD
+2174 DLPLPDKSEEA
-2183 EPEARE
+2183 EPEDSE
-2189 AEAREAEA
+2189 P
-2197 REAEAREAEAREAE
+2197 
-2211 AREAEAREA
+2211 
-2220 EAREAEAREA
+2220 
-2230 EAREAEAREAE
+2230 
-2241 AREAEAREA
+2241 
-2250 EAREAEAREAEARAA
+2250 
-2265 EARAAEA
+2265 
-2272 RAAEARAAEARAAE
+2272 
-2286 ARAAEA
+2286 
-2292 RAAEARAAEAR
+2292 
-2303 AAEARAAEAR
+2303 
-2313 AAEARAAE
+2313 
-2321 ARAAEAR
+2321 
-2328 EAEAREAEALEAE
+2328 
-2341 AREAEAREAE
+2341 
-2351 AREAEAREAE
+2351 
-2361 AREADLSEHKS
+2361 ADHSKTVTTH
-2372 VPPQIR
+2372 IR
-2378 HIVADREDPHVMEVD
+2378 HTVTDRDDPDIMEVD
-2393 PLGLST
+2393 LPSLAKTPCPVGDLSLGE
-2399 LCPTVERGLQEPP
+2399 PTG
-2412 TQDLVVPSPHATF
+2412 QDFVVPSPHANF
-2425 QPELALEPEPQS
+2425 HPELGSEPQS
-2437 VPYGPPED
+2437 VPVNTLSLTQQASMLERKGPYGGPDE
-2445 SDVSMMYSSVK
+2445 SDPSMLYSSVESDTSQQHLMQIHTESLQLPI
-2456 ADSVQQPHVHILPLG
+2456 DSVPAVNSEVRQ
-2471 SLHLHSDPLSAT
+2471 
-2483 KPGSHEEKSE
+2483 EEMPE
-2493 PIVEPLTT
+2493 PVAESVS
-2501 CTPLPPPAPVTL
+2501 CSPLPQLPVAVTL
-2513 PTPIDLPSTQDTTS
+2513 SSTVELPDTQETTS
-2527 KLPSVSLTPLSTPVD
+2527 KLTSVTLTTVSTTID
-2542 VPKKDE
+2542 IPKKVDE
-2548 IPQRMTRN
+2548 IPQRVTRN
-2556 RAKNNPT
+2556 RAKNNPST
-2563 AVAPPTSTILTSSAS
+2563 AAVPPTSSVITSTAAATPVT
-2578 LTSIIANPVVSMNHL
+2578 TSPAVSINPI
-2593 PTRTLTPTSVSSF
+2593 PTRTPTPTSASSL
-2606 SLKKDKDSVLG
+2606 SALKKDKESVL
-2617 ISSTAPTLTTS
+2617 SVSPAASNSTPPVSVPTSLTTS
-2628 PTVVLSKTTKGR
+2628 APVVLSKTTKGR
-2640 PIPVEDEDTQTQH
+2640 PLSVDEEESQTQH
-2653 PRKRKFARSAA
+2653 PRKRKFPRSAG
-2664 QQVQVQLVNTAMK
+2664 QHVQVQLVNTAMQ

-2733 APQCYADY
+2733 APQCYAEY

-2902 LDPAVHKSLCVNEVP
+2902 LDPAGHKSLCVNEVP

>member
-16 PLSTDMV
+16 PLNTDMV

-41 DRSDVVKEMKEKA
+41 DRSDGVKEMKEKA
-54 SKRKLPFTTGA
+54 PKRKLPFTAGA

-85 KEPSTRKTGLPF
+85 KEPTNTRKAGLPF
-97 GMGMPGIRVGYPLS
+97 GMGMPGIRAGYPLS
-111 ERQQVALLMQMTAEP
+111 ERQQVALLMQMTAEE
-126 SVNSPDST
+126 SVNSPDTT
-134 PKHQSQSSMGQ
+134 PKHQSQSSLGQ

-176 GEARRIKELISEGA
+176 GEVRRIKELISEGA

-251 LRYGA
+251 LRYGG

-294 SESSEEEEDAPSF
+294 SESSEEEDAPSF

-331 NADPPKS
+331 TVDPPKS
-338 ATTPVKDEY
+338 AVTPVKDEY

-360 VDDKHLLKKDFRKEP
+360 VDDKHLLKKDFRKDSIS
-375 VPKANSFL
+375 KANSFISI
-383 PVPKTEV
+383 PKMEV

-399 TPKKPVR
+399 TPKKTVR

-422 CFTSTPTPR
+422 CFTPAPTPR
-431 QTQQANTKTRD
+431 QQAQQTNTKSRD
-442 SIALSSKQQKDKSK
+442 SGSMSSKQQKDKNK

-484 SDSECEDIESEDDK
+484 SDSDCGDMESEDDK

-503 KDSSTMKDSTGFN
+503 KDSSATSLKESPGFN
-516 TSSSQKQTQSLAEQ
+516 ASSSSSHGNLNSQKQAPSLAEQ

-578 KHPKR
+578 KQVKR

-589 KKNNSHSN
+589 KKNNNVHSN
-597 AVEKKNSDLYKNA
+597 TVDKKNSELYKNPSA
-610 DSTASKM
+610 DSAVSKS
-617 DGDGK
+617 DIDGK
-622 VVKKHKAKHKHKAK
+622 VLKKHKVKHKHKNK
-636 EKEKAQSVVLNQ
+636 EKDKAPSLVLNQ

-654 VKSYSFDFEDSRKN
+654 VKSYSFDFDDSRQK
-668 SVGDSEST
+668 SLIVESESPA
-676 TEGKIKL
+676 ESKVKL
-683 KQEKDHSKKED
+683 SKHEKDHSKKED
-694 RLSKSKSDDKD
+694 RLSKSKSEDKD
-705 WVTGKEVH
+705 WSSGKDLH
-713 RTIKEEKNKKA
+713 RTAKEEKNKKT
-724 KDSAK
+724 KDSTK
-729 EKSLKEEKTIKSE
+729 DKTNKEEREKPVKSD
-742 KERIVKEKEKPKED
+742 KDRNVKEKEKPKED

-762 DDKKKKSKEKSSSKA
+762 EEKKKKSKEKSSSKTD
-777 ERKSEQKEEK
+777 RKSEQKEEK
-787 HLKVDKEKTSKD
+787 HLKVDKEKNTKEE
-799 DKSKKDKT
+799 KEKCKKDKAQ
-807 TKEEPDFEGYD
+807 KEESEYEGYD
-818 VNNRFLNTDDSKL
+818 VNNRFLNLEDTKL

-848 SSLYDD
+848 SSLYGDD
-854 SWDTPV
+854 SWDPPV

-868 NNSVKLIVETVKE
+868 NNAVKLIVETVKE
-881 ESRRKDGKVKE
+881 ETRRKENKVKD
-892 KKSDHNDKRSE
+892 KKSDHNEKRSE
-903 EKVTSKKKDKDLEKS
+903 KEATSRKKDKDSSEKTNE
-918 SDKKK
+918 KKK
-923 DWTDKQKLN
+923 DWSEKQKLN
-932 TSHSEKE
+932 SSHSVEKE
-939 KKRKESTDFV
+939 KKRKESTDAV
-949 KKEALE
+949 KDKKDKDSLDSS
-955 NNRERKDSYE
+955 RDRKDSYE
-965 FAKDR
+965 SMKER
-970 KDVKIK
+970 KDIKIK
-976 QESHDYSNDAFFKD
+976 QESMRDEYGNDTFFKD
-990 LDAVSKSCDV
+990 IDGGKSCDI
-1000 RERNHSGKEKDKKSD
+1000 RERNHSGKEKEKKGEGT
-1015 VAEKREKKADK
+1015 EKREKTKVDK
-1026 HKTKDLEKDKSEK
+1026 HKEKTKDRGADQEKEKSEK
-1039 NITEKGAKEKD
+1039 SFTEKPVKEKD
-1050 GERVLKDKK
+1050 ADRGTKDKK
-1059 EAVKEKHKESHG
+1059 EGAKDKHKESHG
-1071 KDRKMS
+1071 KDKDRKMS
-1077 SEQVKKEKGTQEKHS
+1077 SEQTKDKKEKASQDKHAD
-1092 EREKDFQEVKKEER
+1092 REKDFLELKKDER
-1106 KQEKSKTWY
+1106 KEKIREKTWY

-1125 DDDEDSYSGG
+1125 DDDEDSYNGG
-1135 GAQDRKDS
+1135 VLVSDSIRKDS
-1143 TPDHEELDHFTSDKI
+1143 TPDQDELDHFPSEKV
-1158 RKSTD
+1158 RKSSAEA
-1163 GKHVTEKAKEHKKK
+1163 KHNTEKAKDKEHKEKKK
-1177 EKGAFDTGKERKGSL
+1177 EKATFDTGKERKGSL

-1199 KDIVDVKHKDRK
+1199 KDSVDAKHKERK
-1211 DRASVDSN
+1211 DRMSVDSN
-1219 QDKKNKQKVL
+1219 QEKKNKQKLL

-1249 SKERKMSKGSGENE
+1249 SKERKPSKGSGENE

-1294 TDRGHDPI
+1294 TDRGHEPA
-1302 LTSYYDSIGLNDVLD
+1302 LTSYYDSISLTDVSED
-1317 ERRDSLSISTP
+1317 RRDSLSISTP

-1342 SSSSKKSHDKDKEK
+1342 SSSSKKSHDKEKEK

-1380 LPFDKEPMP
+1380 LPFEKEPMP
-1389 LEADPYTFPCG
+1389 LEADPYTFPYG

-1418 MSKKDKEKSSVI
+1418 MSKKDKEKTTGVI
-1430 NDRIKDKK
+1430 SDRMKDKK
-1438 KKEKHKEKIKEEKNK
+1438 KKEKHKEKMKDEKNK

-1460 FKHSKEEIKAGLK
+1460 FKHSKEDVKSGLK
-1473 DSPQLTVLKERSK
+1473 DCPQVTVLKDRSK
-1486 EDSPKYEIKKE
+1486 EDSPKFDMKKD
-1497 RNRDSLEKDNRLDHS
+1497 RNRDTLDKDNRMDHS
-1512 KSKSKEENE
+1512 KSKAKDENE
-1521 KLAPS
+1521 KLTQS
-1526 KDVTAR
+1526 KDTVR

-1541 LVDGDLQVTS
+1541 LVDGDYQMTS
-1551 FGQMLSQKDQEIEER
+1551 FGQMLSLKDQEIEER
-1566 HKKHKER
+1566 HKRHKER
-1573 MKQMER
+1573 MKQMEK
-1579 LRPKTGDIKLKDKT
+1579 LRPKSGDPKLKDKT
-1593 KSTEEVKKTR
+1593 KSTEEVRKNR
-1603 TELTKKSNCVE
+1603 NELSSKKSNSLE

-1622 KDVSSIPIAPM
+1622 KDVGLPAQM
-1633 MSPGRKFQPD
+1633 MSPGRKFQPSD
-1643 TQNSKDWLTGHQMKE
+1643 SQNSKDWLGGHQMKE
-1658 NLPAS
+1658 HLPAS

-1706 MLDGLECHNSSA
+1706 ILDGLDCQNSSA
-1718 MAMSMNA
+1718 MTMSMNA
-1725 CSPTI
+1725 CSPSF
-1730 FERYSNPQSF
+1730 FERYSNSQSF
-1740 PEGTCPTPAK
+1740 QEGTCPTPAK

-1758 RSQTSDVRR
+1758 RSASSDVRR
-1767 PLEEEFK
+1767 PLEDEFK

-1779 FLRQSD
+1779 FLRQQTD
-1785 EGVDYEPS
+1785 PEADFDPS
-1793 SQSLEDKTGSLDRLE
+1793 SSSQTLEDKSATVDRLE
-1808 CVSPAYFSPIRLLS
+1808 CLSSSYFSPMGMLS
-1822 PCREPVHSMP
+1822 PRREPAHPAP
-1832 DVVAPGLVGVES
+1832 DVAAPALAGTEGNEHLPES
-1844 SDHIVDSVFS
+1844 VY

-1896 EPHHS
+1896 EPQHS
-1901 EPNMVLSDLPPS
+1901 EPNLVLSDLPS
-1913 TDLVQEEEEEEEEE
+1913 VTEEQEQEEEDE
-1927 EEDDERAD
+1927 EEDDDEEEGDMDERD
-1935 LRHCAL
+1935 DGDHCAV
-1941 DEVVPL
+1941 EEPEQT
-1947 REACS
+1947 REPCS
-1952 YSPHMEDPLRKAWPA
+1952 FSPQVEDPLRKTWPA
-1967 ESSIHHE
+1967 ES
-1974 PDVQP
+1974 PDQQDPEVHQL
-1979 ISPAQPTD
+1979 SPTHSAPNQGENCF
-1987 DHDDSCYDHNMG
+1987 DHSMG
-1999 WNTDMDLKSPHRN
+1999 WNPDMDLKSPHRT

-2026 YSHSHSDNEMQ
+2026 YSHSDSDMQ
-2037 HISSHPAVSS
+2037 HLSGHPSVTS

-2058 QDYDEQKEAVAEIPS
+2058 PEDFDEQKEPVTDIPS
-2073 PERPESGMDD
+2073 PERRDTAIDGEPN
-2083 EVHYLN
+2083 YLN
-2089 TSSSSN
+2089 TSASSN
-2095 RLENFF
+2095 RLESFF
-2101 PVCNKPRLE
+2101 QDCNKPSIE
-2110 EHQLDTVEPVCV
+2110 DSHQMDTESTCV
-2122 EPETR
+2122 EPDSR
-2127 QPSHI
+2127 QSTHSFS
-2132 YAATEEHIH
+2132 ATTDG
-2141 AEPVMAPEPVVPWAD
+2141 PMAPTVGPEPVVPWAD
-2156 PFSADPD
+2156 PFSADAD

-2174 ELPLPDKGD
+2174 DLPLPDKS
-2183 EPEARE
+2183 EE
-2189 AEAREAEA
+2189 AEARDPE
-2197 REAEAREAEAREAE
+2197 
-2211 AREAEAREA
+2211 
-2220 EAREAEAREA
+2220 
-2230 EAREAEAREAE
+2230 
-2241 AREAEAREA
+2241 
-2250 EAREAEAREAEARAA
+2250 
-2265 EARAAEA
+2265 
-2272 RAAEARAAEARAAE
+2272 
-2286 ARAAEA
+2286 
-2292 RAAEARAAEAR
+2292 
-2303 AAEARAAEAR
+2303 
-2313 AAEARAAE
+2313 
-2321 ARAAEAR
+2321 
-2328 EAEAREAEALEAE
+2328 L
-2341 AREAEAREAE
+2341 
-2351 AREAEAREAE
+2351 
-2361 AREADLSEHKS
+2361 ADHNKT
-2372 VPPQIR
+2372 VPTHIR
-2378 HIVADREDPHVMEVD
+2378 HTITDRDDPDIMEVD
-2393 PLGLST
+2393 LPSLAKTSCPAGDLGLAE
-2399 LCPTVERGLQEPP
+2399 PTG
-2412 TQDLVVPSPHATF
+2412 QDLVVPSPHANF
-2425 QPELALEPEPQS
+2425 QQELDPEPQS
-2437 VPYGPPED
+2437 VPVNSSLSLTQQQERKGPYGGHDE
-2445 SDVSMMYSSVK
+2445 SDPSMLYSSAK
-2456 ADSVQQPHVHILPLG
+2456 PDAIQQHHIQMHSLTESLQLPLDSV
-2471 SLHLHSDPLSAT
+2471 SAV
-2483 KPGSHEEKSE
+2483 KSE
-2493 PIVEPLTT
+2493 VRQEEMSEPVAESVTCSPLPQPPVAVSLSSTVELPDAQETPSKLTSVTLTT
-2501 CTPLPPPAPVTL
+2501 V
-2513 PTPIDLPSTQDTTS
+2513 STT
-2527 KLPSVSLTPLSTPVD
+2527 VD
-2542 VPKKDE
+2542 IPKKVDE

-2556 RAKNNPT
+2556 RAKNNPSAA
-2563 AVAPPTSTILTSSAS
+2563 AVPPTSSLITSSGTATPVT
-2578 LTSIIANPVVSMNHL
+2578 TSPAVSINPI
-2593 PTRTLTPTSVSSF
+2593 PTRTPTPTSASSF
-2606 SLKKDKDSVLG
+2606 SALKKDKESVLSV
-2617 ISSTAPTLTTS
+2617 SSTASNSTLAVSAPTSVTTS
-2628 PTVVLSKTTKGR
+2628 VVLSKTTKGR
-2640 PIPVEDEDTQTQH
+2640 PLPVDDEESHTQH
-2653 PRKRKFARSAA
+2653 PRKRKFPRSAG
-2664 QQVQVQLVNTAMK
+2664 QQVQVQLVNTAMQ

-2733 APQCYADY
+2733 APQCYAEY

-2902 LDPAVHKSLCVNEVP
+2902 LDPAGHKSLCVNEVP

>member
-16 PLSTDMV
+16 PLNTDMV

-41 DRSDVVKEMKEKA
+41 DRSDGVKEMKEKA
-54 SKRKLPFTTGA
+54 PKRKLPFTAGA

-85 KEPSTRKTGLPF
+85 KEPTNTRKAGLPF
-97 GMGMPGIRVGYPLS
+97 GMGMPGIRAGYPLS
-111 ERQQVALLMQMTAEP
+111 ERQQVALLMQMTAEE
-126 SVNSPDST
+126 SVNSPDTT
-134 PKHQSQSSMGQ
+134 PKHQSQSSLGQ

-176 GEARRIKELISEGA
+176 GEVRRIKELISEGA

-251 LRYGA
+251 LRYGG

-294 SESSEEEEDAPSF
+294 SESSEEEDAPSF

-331 NADPPKS
+331 NLDPPKS
-338 ATTPVKDEY
+338 AVTPVKDEY

-360 VDDKHLLKKDFRKEP
+360 VDDKHLLKKDFRKDSIS
-375 VPKANSFL
+375 KANSFISI
-383 PVPKTEV
+383 PKMEV

-399 TPKKPVR
+399 TPKKTVR

-422 CFTSTPTPR
+422 CFAPTPTSR
-431 QTQQANTKTRD
+431 QQAQQTNTKSRD
-442 SIALSSKQQKDKSK
+442 SGSLSSKQQKDKNK

-484 SDSECEDIESEDDK
+484 SDSDCGDMESEDDK

-503 KDSSTMKDSTGFN
+503 KDSSATSLKESPGFN
-516 TSSSQKQTQSLAEQ
+516 ASSSSSHGNLNCQKQTPSLAEQ

-567 YSSADSSVESI
+567 YSSADSSVESV
-578 KHPKR
+578 KQVKR
-583 KAQENK
+583 KAQDNK
-589 KKNNSHSN
+589 KKNNTHSN
-597 AVEKKNSDLYKNA
+597 TEKKNSELYKNSNT
-610 DSTASKM
+610 DGTASKT

-622 VVKKHKAKHKHKAK
+622 VLKKHKVKHKHKNK
-636 EKEKAQSVVLNQ
+636 EKDKAPSLVLNQ

-654 VKSYSFDFEDSRKN
+654 VKSYSFDFDDSRQK
-668 SVGDSEST
+668 SLIVESESPA
-676 TEGKIKL
+676 EGKVKL
-683 KQEKDHSKKED
+683 SKHEKDHSKKED
-694 RLSKSKSDDKD
+694 RLLKSKSEDKE
-705 WVTGKEVH
+705 WSSGKDLH
-713 RTIKEEKNKKA
+713 RAVKEEKNKKA

-729 EKSLKEEKTIKSE
+729 DKTSKEEREKPVKSD
-742 KERIVKEKEKPKED
+742 KDRNVKEKEKPKED

-762 DDKKKKSKEKSSSKA
+762 EEKKKKSKEKSSSKA
-777 ERKSEQKEEK
+777 DRKSEQKEEK
-787 HLKVDKEKTSKD
+787 HQKADKEKNSKEE
-799 DKSKKDKT
+799 KEKCKKDKAQ
-807 TKEEPDFEGYD
+807 KEESEYEGYD
-818 VNNRFLNTDDSKL
+818 VNNRFLNLEDTKL

-848 SSLYDD
+848 SSLYGDD
-854 SWDTPV
+854 SWDAPV

-868 NNSVKLIVETVKE
+868 NNAVKLIVETVKE
-881 ESRRKDGKVKE
+881 ETRRKENKVKD
-892 KKSDHNDKRSE
+892 KKSDHNEKRSE
-903 EKVTSKKKDKDLEKS
+903 KEATSKKKDKESSEKTNE
-918 SDKKK
+918 KKK
-923 DWTDKQKLN
+923 DWSEKQKLN
-932 TSHSEKE
+932 SSHSAEKE
-939 KKRKESTDFV
+939 KKRKESTETV
-949 KKEALE
+949 KDKKDKDSLDGS
-955 NNRERKDSYE
+955 RDRKDSYE
-965 FAKDR
+965 FMKER
-970 KDVKIK
+970 KDIKIK
-976 QESHDYSNDAFFKD
+976 QESIRDEYSNDTFFKD
-990 LDAVSKSCDV
+990 MDAVGKSCDI
-1000 RERNHSGKEKDKKSD
+1000 RERNHSGKEKEKKGEGL
-1015 VAEKREKKADK
+1015 EKREKTKADK
-1026 HKTKDLEKDKSEK
+1026 HKDKTKDRGIDQEKEKSEK
-1039 NITEKGAKEKD
+1039 SSTDKTVKEKD
-1050 GERVLKDKK
+1050 GDRGTKDKK
-1059 EAVKEKHKESHG
+1059 EGAKDKHKESHG
-1071 KDRKMS
+1071 KDKDRKMS
-1077 SEQVKKEKGTQEKHS
+1077 SELAKDKKDKASQDKHTD
-1092 EREKDFQEVKKEER
+1092 REKDFLEVKKEER
-1106 KQEKSKTWY
+1106 KPEKIREKTWY

-1135 GAQDRKDS
+1135 GALDSMRKDS
-1143 TPDHEELDHFTSDKI
+1143 TPDHDELDHFPSEKI
-1158 RKSTD
+1158 RKSAEAKHITD
-1163 GKHVTEKAKEHKKK
+1163 KAKDKEHKEKKK
-1177 EKGAFDTGKERKGSL
+1177 EKAVFDTGKDRKGSL

-1199 KDIVDVKHKDRK
+1199 KDSVDAKHKERK
-1211 DRASVDSN
+1211 DRISVDSN
-1219 QDKKNKQKVL
+1219 QDKKNKQKLL

-1243 KDKLEH
+1243 KDKLDH
-1249 SKERKMSKGSGENE
+1249 SKERKPSKGSGENE

-1294 TDRGHDPI
+1294 TDRGHEPV
-1302 LTSYYDSIGLNDVLD
+1302 LSFYDISLADVSED
-1317 ERRDSLSISTP
+1317 RRDSLSISTP

-1342 SSSSKKSHDKDKEK
+1342 SSSSKKSHDKEKEK

-1380 LPFDKEPMP
+1380 LPFEKEPMP
-1389 LEADPYTFPCG
+1389 LEADPYTFPYG
-1400 GKGDGEDDFEKT
+1400 GKGDGEDDFDKT

-1418 MSKKDKEKSSVI
+1418 MSKKDKDKASTVI
-1430 NDRIKDKK
+1430 NDRMKDKK
-1438 KKEKHKEKIKEEKNK
+1438 KKEKHKEKVKEEKNK

-1460 FKHSKEEIKAGLK
+1460 FKHSKEDVKSGLK
-1473 DSPQLTVLKERSK
+1473 DSPQLTVLKDRSK
-1486 EDSPKYEIKKE
+1486 EDSPKFEIKKD
-1497 RNRDSLEKDNRLDHS
+1497 RNRDPLDKDNRMDHS
-1512 KSKSKEENE
+1512 KSKSKDENE
-1521 KLAPS
+1521 KLTQA
-1526 KDVTAR
+1526 KDTPVR

-1541 LVDGDLQVTS
+1541 LVDGDLQITS
-1551 FGQMLSQKDQEIEER
+1551 FGQMLSLKDQEIEEK
-1566 HKKHKER
+1566 HKRHKER

-1579 LRPKTGDIKLKDKT
+1579 LRPKTGDPKLKDKA
-1593 KSTEEVKKTR
+1593 KSTEEVRKNR
-1603 TELTKKSNCVE
+1603 SELSKKSNSLE

-1622 KDVSSIPIAPM
+1622 KDVGLPAQM
-1633 MSPGRKFQPD
+1633 MSPGRKFQPSD
-1643 TQNSKDWLTGHQMKE
+1643 SQNSKDWLAGHQMKE

-1706 MLDGLECHNSSA
+1706 MLDGLDCQNTSA
-1718 MAMSMNA
+1718 MTMSMNA
-1725 CSPTI
+1725 CSPSF
-1730 FERYSNPQSF
+1730 FERYSNSQSF
-1740 PEGTCPTPAK
+1740 QEGTCPTPAK
-1750 NLQLPLVS
+1750 NLQLPLIS
-1758 RSQTSDVRR
+1758 RSETSDVRR
-1767 PLEEEFK
+1767 PLEDEFK

-1779 FLRQSD
+1779 FLRQQSD
-1785 EGVDYEPS
+1785 PAAEFDPASS
-1793 SQSLEDKTGSLDRLE
+1793 SQTLEEKSASVERLE
-1808 CVSPAYFSPIRLLS
+1808 CLSPPYFSPRRILS
-1822 PCREPVHSMP
+1822 PRREPAHPMP
-1832 DVVAPGLVGVES
+1832 DVVAPSLSGTEGNEHLPES
-1844 SDHIVDSVFS
+1844 VYN

-1865 RPDPQEPCFDIAAPP
+1865 RPDPQEPCLDIAAPP

-1890 DIDDIS
+1890 DMDDIS

-1901 EPNMVLSDLPPS
+1901 EPNLVLSDLPSVTEQQDP
-1913 TDLVQEEEEEEEEE
+1913 DQEEEDEEEEEEEE
-1927 EEDDERAD
+1927 EEDGD
-1935 LRHCAL
+1935 LDDRVEGEHCAVEEPEQ
-1941 DEVVPL
+1941 D
-1947 REACS
+1947 RELCS
-1952 YSPHMEDPLRKAWPA
+1952 FSPQVEDPLRKSWPV
-1967 ESSIHHE
+1967 ES
-1974 PDVQP
+1974 PDRQDPEVHQL
-1979 ISPAQPTD
+1979 SPPHAAPNHGD
-1987 DHDDSCYDHNMG
+1987 NCFDHSMG
-1999 WNTDMDLKSPHRN
+1999 WNSEMDLKSPHRT

-2026 YSHSHSDNEMQ
+2026 YSHSDSDLQ
-2037 HISSHPAVSS
+2037 HIPGHPSISS
-2047 PYTWNRWHKED
+2047 PYASWNKWHKEE
-2058 QDYDEQKEAVAEIPS
+2058 QDFDEQKEAVADIPS
-2073 PERPESGMDD
+2073 PERPDTGMDG
-2083 EVHYLN
+2083 ESNNYLN
-2089 TSSSSN
+2089 NSSSN
-2095 RLENFF
+2095 RLESFF
-2101 PVCNKPRLE
+2101 QDCNKPSMDDD
-2110 EHQLDTVEPVCV
+2110 HQIDSEAPCV
-2122 EPETR
+2122 EPDSR
-2127 QPSHI
+2127 QSTHCFS
-2132 YAATEEHIH
+2132 AADGH
-2141 AEPVMAPEPVVPWAD
+2141 MAPTVGPEPVVPWAD
-2156 PFSADPD
+2156 PFSADPE

-2174 ELPLPDKGD
+2174 DLPLPDKSEEAESR
-2183 EPEARE
+2183 EPE
-2189 AEAREAEA
+2189 
-2197 REAEAREAEAREAE
+2197 
-2211 AREAEAREA
+2211 
-2220 EAREAEAREA
+2220 
-2230 EAREAEAREAE
+2230 
-2241 AREAEAREA
+2241 
-2250 EAREAEAREAEARAA
+2250 
-2265 EARAAEA
+2265 
-2272 RAAEARAAEARAAE
+2272 
-2286 ARAAEA
+2286 
-2292 RAAEARAAEAR
+2292 
-2303 AAEARAAEAR
+2303 
-2313 AAEARAAE
+2313 
-2321 ARAAEAR
+2321 
-2328 EAEAREAEALEAE
+2328 L
-2341 AREAEAREAE
+2341 
-2351 AREAEAREAE
+2351 
-2361 AREADLSEHKS
+2361 ADHSKV
-2372 VPPQIR
+2372 VPTQIR
-2378 HIVADREDPHVMEVD
+2378 HIITDRGEPEMMDTD
-2393 PLGLST
+2393 LQSLAKTSCTGGDLGLREST
-2399 LCPTVERGLQEPP
+2399 G
-2412 TQDLVVPSPHATF
+2412 QDVIVPSPHANF
-2425 QPELALEPEPQS
+2425 QQELDPEPQGVPVS
-2437 VPYGPPED
+2437 CSLTLTQQHSNMLERKGPYGGPDDPDPNMLYPLVKSDATPQHHIQIHPLPE
-2445 SDVSMMYSSVK
+2445 SLQIPL
-2456 ADSVQQPHVHILPLG
+2456 DSVFAV
-2471 SLHLHSDPLSAT
+2471 
-2483 KPGSHEEKSE
+2483 KPEGRQEEMSE
-2493 PIVEPLTT
+2493 PVTEPVP
-2501 CTPLPPPAPVTL
+2501 CSPLPQLPVAVSLSSTVELSDSQETSSKLTPVTL
-2513 PTPIDLPSTQDTTS
+2513 TT
-2527 KLPSVSLTPLSTPVD
+2527 VSATVD
-2542 VPKKDE
+2542 IPKKVDE

-2556 RAKNNPT
+2556 RAKNNPAAA
-2563 AVAPPTSTILTSSAS
+2563 AVVVPPTSSIITSSATPTPVTTS
-2578 LTSIIANPVVSMNHL
+2578 LAVGINPKEKETVLTVSVSTSVTTTAPVV
-2593 PTRTLTPTSVSSF
+2593 
-2606 SLKKDKDSVLG
+2606 LG
-2617 ISSTAPTLTTS
+2617 
-2628 PTVVLSKTTKGR
+2628 KTTKGR
-2640 PIPVEDEDTQTQH
+2640 PIPVDEEESQTQH
-2653 PRKRKFARSAA
+2653 PRKRKFRSAG
-2664 QQVQVQLVNTAMK
+2664 QQVQVQLVNTAMQ

-2733 APQCYADY
+2733 APQCYAEY

-2902 LDPAVHKSLCVNEVP
+2902 LDPAGHKSLCVNEVP